1 MNRLTAKR
9 HKEKTIIQRN
19 KLYPCS
25 FNNNKRKDRIKL
37 CPNITKI
44 TYEIIPNFVN
54 RNSLI
59 LYARSIVF
67 SKKMLI

>member
-25 FNNNKRKDRIKL
+25 VNNNKIDRIKL
-37 CPNITKI
+37 CPNITTI
-44 TYEIIPNFVN
+44 IYEIIPNFVN

>member
-1 MNRLTAKR
+1 MNRLTAKW

-25 FNNNKRKDRIKL
+25 FNNGKRKRYIKL

-44 TYEIIPNFVN
+44 INQNIPNFMN
-54 RNSLI
+54 RNTLI
-59 LYARSIVF
+59 LYARSIAF